1 MNKKK
6 KRLFFRKKNQLLKI
20 KSIQIAIYWHH
31 YYQTFSSNQLSI
43 NEENKCERLTIL
55 RTWWSIIG

>member
-1 MNKKK
+1 MNKR
-6 KRLFFRKKNQLLKI
+6 KRRTFFEEINQFLNI
-20 KSIQIAIYWHH
+20 KSIKIAIYWHH
-31 YYQTFSSNQLSI
+31 YYQTFSSNQPSI

>member
-6 KRLFFRKKNQLLKI
+6 RKTFVEEINQFFNI
-20 KSIQIAIYWHH
+20 KSIKIAIYWHH
-31 YYQTFSSNQLSI
+31 YYQTFSSNQPSFS
-43 NEENKCERLTIL
+43 EGNKRERLTIL